1 MCICDIYISISI
13 PDIQWESHGKM
24 RGNFKLFGFP
34 ILLFSEDI
42 YCECKMAKLNI
53 KLFDRITGG
62 IERR

>member
-1 MCICDIYISISI
+1 
-13 PDIQWESHGKM
+13 M

-42 YCECKMAKLNI
+42 YCECKMEKLNI
-53 KLFDRITGG
+53 RQLDRITVG